1 MIRADAGV
9 SVSGFAHLVGVPAAP
24 TAGGSPGTVA
34 ATKSRGRGPRRW
46 WTASS
51 PWSTSSPA
59 SIQPGGTARSG
70 RWVSMRAGT
79 WGRPP
84 ACVGPWPD
92 GAFCNRWPIRPS
104 AARLSEARRAAFT
117 EPPTRRNRVWQA
129 DFSQFE
135 TGAEGTWQLGGVVDY
150 VSKVV
155 LACPVTA
162 TQTAADLCAA
172 LDADTGELHPI
183 AVVTDNGPAMKSTAV
198 ARWFEALK
206 YKRLYR
212 GDIADGIDLAE
223 HVTAFTDGSNRV
235 RTDEALGWQ
244 RPLDVHLSTTT
255 LKPNPPRKWRFPDAC
270 AVAVE
275 RR

>member
-1 MIRADAGV
+1 M
-9 SVSGFAHLVGVPAAP
+9 
-24 TAGGSPGTVA
+24 
-34 ATKSRGRGPRRW
+34 
-46 WTASS
+46 
-51 PWSTSSPA
+51 
-59 SIQPGGTARSG
+59 
-70 RWVSMRAGT
+70 
-79 WGRPP
+79 
-84 ACVGPWPD
+84 
-92 GAFCNRWPIRPS
+92 
-104 AARLSEARRAAFT
+104 
-117 EPPTRRNRVWQA
+117 WQA

-255 LKPNPPRKWRFPDAC
+255 LKPNPPESGASPTLARLRLNADRAFRLVNSLSVIVKPRIYSVYCSKHAGLVGYQALPAHAAEDSIWSQMPAC
-270 AVAVE
+270 TPATWTGGPTRSKRSTPITRPWGLCRQLCDPAPAHHPGRGQMSPTSE
-275 RR
+275 PRRCRNRHVH